1 MLAIAG
7 ILLLG
12 VGGAVG
18 WFAAKRGTN
27 TSEHGTPPTKTEQG
41 TPPEK
46 PVIYYRAGDKDL
58 VAPAPSWKE
67 WKYPESRVHNSS
79 TGGGATVG
87 EIEFGSADRVALV
100 TPDDFDK
107 VWAFYKEKCKLRDP
121 GDAGSTVRFEGGG
134 NVQAVRVKIFD
145 DVRAHSLEGPKS
157 ESVQARAF
165 SVQSLRYSLIGLV
178 YWPKGGDSTC
188 ILLLYRPNTEF
199 IGLLKEKLVKE

>member
-1 MLAIAG
+1 MRTGMLATAG
-7 ILLLG
+7 LLLLAA
-12 VGGAVG
+12 GGAIG
-18 WFAAKRGTN
+18 WFAAKRSTD
-27 TSEHGTPPTKTEQG
+27 TAEQG

-46 PVIYYRAGDKDL
+46 PVVSYRAGDKDL
-58 VAPAPSWKE
+58 LSPAPPWEE

-79 TGGGATVG
+79 TGGGSRVG
-87 EIEFGSADRVALV
+87 EIEFASADRVALV

-107 VWAFYKEKCKLRDP
+107 VWAFYKEKCKLRGP
-121 GDAGSTVRFEGGG
+121 GDGGSTHRFEGGG
-134 NVQAVRVKIFD
+134 NERAVTVKLFD

-165 SVQSLRYSLIGLV
+165 SVQSLRYSLVGFV
-178 YWPKGGDSTC
+178 YRPKGSDSTC